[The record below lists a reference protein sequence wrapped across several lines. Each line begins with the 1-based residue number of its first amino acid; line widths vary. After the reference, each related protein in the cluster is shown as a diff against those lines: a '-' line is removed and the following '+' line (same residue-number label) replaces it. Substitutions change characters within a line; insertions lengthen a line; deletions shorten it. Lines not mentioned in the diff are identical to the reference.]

1 MNLEYHIA
9 PFRSI
14 GIENNEKIMFDYQ
27 RTNRFFAQVSEEMQ
41 ALGVEELTRVK
52 ARNVSPAYR
61 GIYFEADKAALYRIN
76 YTSRYFT
83 RVLAPLLTF
92 NCHTTDYLYKKAMG
106 LNWGELFSVD
116 KSFAIF
122 ATVTHSQITH
132 SRYAA
137 LCLKDAMV
145 DHFRE
150 SYGRRPRIDK
160 MNPYVWINL
169 HITYNRATISLDTS
183 GGSLHRRSYRQA
195 TVEAPMQETVA
206 AAIIRLTEWDG
217 SGPLYD
223 PMCGSGTLLIEAL
236 MHYCRI
242 PSGILRDRFGF
253 ECLPDFDRSLWLAL
267 KCQEDEAI
275 RPVSRGVIA
284 GSDLSPEAVDATRK
298 NAVSLPYGHE
308 IDLKVCDFQGIEG
321 LPNTTIV
328 VNPPYGVRLGTKENA
343 GRLYRLL
350 GDFLKQRCQGA
361 TAYIYFG
368 DRSLIPEIGLKP
380 AWKRPLRN
388 GGLDGRLSKFEIY

>member
-1 MNLEYHIA
+1 MT
-9 PFRSI
+9 
-14 GIENNEKIMFDYQ
+14 ENIMFDYQ
-27 RTNRFFAQVSEEMQ
+27 RTNRFFAQVSEEMGV
-41 ALGVEELTRVK
+41 LGVEELTGLK
-52 ARNVSPAYR
+52 ARNIRPAYR
-61 GIYFEADKAALYRIN
+61 GVYFEADKAALYRIN
-76 YTSRYFT
+76 YTSRYLT

-92 NCHTTDYLYKKAMG
+92 NCHTTEYLYKKAKG
-106 LNWGELFSVD
+106 LNWGEFFSAD
-116 KSFAIF
+116 NSFAIF

-132 SRYAA
+132 SQYAA

-150 SYGRRPRIDK
+150 SHGKRPRIDR
-160 MNPYVWINL
+160 MNPDVWINL
-169 HITYNRATISLDTS
+169 HIAYNRATISLDTS
-183 GGSLHRRSYRQA
+183 GGSLHRRGYKQA

-217 SGPLYD
+217 SRPLYD
-223 PMCGSGTLLIEAL
+223 PMCGSGTLLMEAL

-242 PSGILRDRFGF
+242 PSGLLRKRFGF

-267 KCQEDEAI
+267 KGKADEAI
-275 RPVSRGVIA
+275 RPLSSGLIA
-284 GSDLSPEAVDATRK
+284 GSDLSREAVEAARK
-298 NAVSLPYGHE
+298 NTAYLPYGNE
-308 IDLKVCDFQGIEG
+308 IGLKVCDFQRIEG

-328 VNPPYGVRLGTKENA
+328 SNPPYGVRQGTKENA

-368 DRSLIPEIGLKP
+368 DRRLIPEIGLKP
-380 AWKRPLRN
+380 AWKRPLKN
-388 GGLDGRLSKFEIY
+388 GGLDGRLAKFEIY